1 MRPRNLE
8 EYSGQQ
14 HLLGPGKPLRVQIER
29 DDPSS
34 MILWGPP
41 GSGKTT
47 LAKIIAETT
56 QASFIE
62 FSAVMSGI
70 KEIKQVMVAAAQAA
84 EMHSRTILFVDE
96 IHRFNKAQQDAF
108 LPYVER
114 GTIRLIGA
122 TTENPSFEIISAL
135 LSRCRVYV
143 LHPLSEEHIAHLL
156 RRALEDTER
165 GLGSL
170 NLTADDDALALIAS
184 YSSGDCR
191 AAYNTLEVAAQLA
204 QDSNS
209 RSPYPKNLG
218 VTGRHS
224 KEGTVS
230 GHDFSPFE
238 TPETQDGN
246 ESGHDFSPSETPE
259 PQDGNESGHDM
270 PGSNTT
276 GLCRADAASLPETAR
291 LNERNESGHD
301 MPGSNTTGLCR
312 ADASSIPETARLNE
326 RNESGHDFS
335 RADRVQFD
343 DRALAPEAQP
353 QPRNRITK
361 EIATEAVQQRV
372 LMYDKNGEEHYNL
385 ISALHKSVRNSDPD
399 AALYWLAR
407 MFAAGEDPLYLARR
421 VVRMAVEDIGLA
433 APEALNLCLSAKEAI
448 DFLGSPE
455 GDLALAEAVV
465 YLCLA
470 PKSNSV
476 YTAYSAVQAEI
487 EQTRQEPVPLHLR
500 NAPTRLMKELEY
512 GKGYLYAHDEEG
524 KVADMDCLPDSLRG
538 RTYYKPTQEGREKL
552 LAQRLDAIRN
562 LRLRKHGGD

>member
-1 MRPRNLE
+1 MSLFDGVPDFPRRQSKEQLRAMAPLAERMRPRTLDE
-8 EYSGQQ
+8 FLGQE

-29 DDPSS
+29 DSQGTGELGS
-34 MILWGPP
+34 MIFWGPP
-41 GSGKTT
+41 GVGKTT

-56 QASFIE
+56 QANFVE
-62 FSAVMSGI
+62 FSAVLSGI
-70 KEIKQVMVAAAQAA
+70 KEIKQVMAAAAQAA
-84 EMHSRTILFVDE
+84 ELHSRTILFVDE

-143 LHPLSEEHIAHLL
+143 LQPLSEGQISSLL
-156 RRALEDTER
+156 RKALQDSER
-165 GLGSL
+165 GLGAMG
-170 NLTADDDALALIAS
+170 LTADDEAMELIAS

-204 QDSNS
+204 A
-209 RSPYPKNLG
+209 
-218 VTGRHS
+218 
-224 KEGTVS
+224 
-230 GHDFSPFE
+230 
-238 TPETQDGN
+238 
-246 ESGHDFSPSETPE
+246 ESGKHIDKT
-259 PQDGNESGHDM
+259 
-270 PGSNTT
+270 
-276 GLCRADAASLPETAR
+276 
-291 LNERNESGHD
+291 
-301 MPGSNTTGLCR
+301 
-312 ADASSIPETARLNE
+312 
-326 RNESGHDFS
+326 
-335 RADRVQFD
+335 
-343 DRALAPEAQP
+343 
-353 QPRNRITK
+353 
-361 EIATEAVQQRV
+361 IATDAIQQRV
-372 LMYDKNGEEHYNL
+372 LMYDKSGEEHYYL

-476 YTAYSAVQAEI
+476 YTAYGAVQTEV

-500 NAPTRLMKELEY
+500 NAPTRLMKEL
-512 GKGYLYAHDEEG
+512 GYARGYRYAHNEED
-524 KVADMDCLPDSLRG
+524 KVSDMDCLPDSLKG
-538 RTYYKPTQEGREKL
+538 RSYYQPTQEGREKQ
-552 LAQRLDAIRN
+552 LAQRMEEIRKI
-562 LRLRKHGGD
+562 RAGKRGA

>member
-1 MRPRNLE
+1 MSLFDGELEGPRHSSKAPVSGMAPLAERMRPRRLDD
-8 EYSGQQ
+8 YVGQE

-29 DDPSS
+29 DDSGS
-34 MILWGPP
+34 MIFWGPP
-41 GSGKTT
+41 GVGKTT

-56 QASFIE
+56 KANFIE

-70 KEIKQVMVAAAQAA
+70 KEIKQVMASAAQAA
-84 EMHSRTILFVDE
+84 EYQSRTLLFVDE

-143 LHPLSEEHIAHLL
+143 LQPLSDEQIAALL
-156 RRALEDTER
+156 RRALEDSER
-165 GLGSL
+165 GLGGREVS
-170 NLTADDDALALIAS
+170 ADEEALALMAG

-204 QDSNS
+204 
-209 RSPYPKNLG
+209 
-218 VTGRHS
+218 
-224 KEGTVS
+224 E
-230 GHDFSPFE
+230 
-238 TPETQDGN
+238 
-246 ESGHDFSPSETPE
+246 
-259 PQDGNESGHDM
+259 
-270 PGSNTT
+270 
-276 GLCRADAASLPETAR
+276 
-291 LNERNESGHD
+291 
-301 MPGSNTTGLCR
+301 
-312 ADASSIPETARLNE
+312 
-326 RNESGHDFS
+326 
-335 RADRVQFD
+335 
-343 DRALAPEAQP
+343 EAGKH
-353 QPRNRITK
+353 IDK
-361 EIATEAVQQRV
+361 AVATEAIQQRV
-372 LMYDKNGEEHYNL
+372 LMYDKSGEEHYNL

-470 PKSNSV
+470 PKSNAV
-476 YTAYSAVQAEI
+476 YTAYGAVLE
-487 EQTRQEPVPLHLR
+487 EVEHTRQEPVPLHLR
-500 NAPTRLMKELEY
+500 NAPTRLMKEL
-512 GKGYLYAHDEEG
+512 GYARGYRYAHDEPDRI
-524 KVADMDCLPDSLRG
+524 ADMDCLPESLKG
-538 RTYYKPTQEGREKL
+538 RSYYHPTQEGREKL
-552 LAQRLDAIRN
+552 LAQRMEEIRQV
-562 LRLRKHGGD
+562 RAHKRGGAGAPEQ